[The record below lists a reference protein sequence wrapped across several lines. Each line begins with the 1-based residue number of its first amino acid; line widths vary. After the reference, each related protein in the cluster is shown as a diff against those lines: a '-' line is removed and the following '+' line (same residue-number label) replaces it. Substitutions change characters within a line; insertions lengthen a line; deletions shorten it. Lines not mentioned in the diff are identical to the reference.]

1 MKSFGFTTSVS
12 NKQTNKKYLM
22 EYSQTNFTEI
32 IADARV
38 KRESKSFRRCWGQCQ
53 GQMIEGW
60 VFKRKIERKK
70 KKERERG
77 LRKAEVP
84 TTKKKWI
91 FFYML
96 TWKMKESY
104 NFGIDERRGR
114 KNCKQSGPVEPT
126 LFLIEIDFAYERLS
140 VTSALWIVQHS
151 VKLDICGRG
160 THSWCCSNLP
170 SCLCF
175 PWCLAAWHQNNQHK
189 KLVNKSCR
197 N

>member
-70 KKERERG
+70 KKKRGRG

-126 LFLIEIDFAYERLS
+126 LFLIEIDFALWNEINQDEIHNSLWKTKCNVCTVNSSAFCQAWYMWQGDSQLMLLKPS
-140 VTSALWIVQHS
+140 KLPLFPVVFGSMTS
-151 VKLDICGRG
+151 K
-160 THSWCCSNLP
+160 
-170 SCLCF
+170 
-175 PWCLAAWHQNNQHK
+175 
-189 KLVNKSCR
+189 
-197 N
+197 